1 MSIGSAGSEIYIIF
15 YSEGEGR
22 EGEEGERDKKKS
34 NQYREMQKEPPPP
47 QSHTFTS
54 KHAESR
60 AAYKVH
66 SHGKIKAGVTQSM
79 LDAAAKKRE
88 ENFFFFWKEFN

>member
-1 MSIGSAGSEIYIIF
+1 
-15 YSEGEGR
+15 
-22 EGEEGERDKKKS
+22 
-34 NQYREMQKEPPPP
+34 MQKEPPPP

-66 SHGKIKAGVTQSM
+66 SLGKIKAGVTQSM

-88 ENFFFFWKEFN
+88 EIFFLLERI

>member
-1 MSIGSAGSEIYIIF
+1 MEALGQKSISYFIPREKG
-15 YSEGEGR
+15 GR
-22 EGEEGERDKKKS
+22 GRRERGTKK
-34 NQYREMQKEPPPP
+34 NQINIEKCRRNPPP

-88 ENFFFFWKEFN
+88 EIFFFFWKEFN